1 MFVWVW
7 NSWPFC
13 IKHTNLINKEPWTLI
28 VYCPAI
34 SSIKPIKQKVWFSA
48 FAIYLK
54 FELTAFIYTRIHSQ
68 TWALLQTY
76 HLRKR
81 CLDENVQRY
90 FYILEDSYKKK
101 NNSCVLKESV
111 SNNKLIVNLR
121 YNYWPVFSWQTAL
134 SWLMCNLYISRIK
147 TIGVKGAIKI
157 LSRVIHNL

>member
-13 IKHTNLINKEPWTLI
+13 IKHTNLINKEPWTLS

-81 CLDENVQRY
+81 CLDVYRAISI
-90 FYILEDSYKKK
+90 FWKTRTKK
-101 NNSCVLKESV
+101 SVLKESV
-111 SNNKLIVNLR
+111 SNNKLISNLL
-121 YNYWPVFSWQTAL
+121 YSCWPVFSLEAAL
-134 SWLMCNLYISRIK
+134 SWLICNLYICIVSRIK
-147 TIGVKGAIKI
+147 TIGVKGAIKS
-157 LSRVIHNL
+157 LSRVIDNL